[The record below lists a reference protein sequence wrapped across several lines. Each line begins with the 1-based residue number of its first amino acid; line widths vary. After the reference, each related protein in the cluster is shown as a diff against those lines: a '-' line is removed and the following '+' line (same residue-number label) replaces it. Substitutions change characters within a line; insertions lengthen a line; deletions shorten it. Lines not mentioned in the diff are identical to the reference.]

1 MYVHML
7 QHQQVSKNAQKLSE
21 QLVEVIRAAKKSN
34 ENLSY
39 VDVCQATQLTSSKL
53 RDELGGMSSRT
64 RMIVILMGLTVAAI
78 TVAAIVFAMLAAS

>member
-21 QLVEVIRAAKKSN
+21 QLVGVIRAAKKSN

-39 VDVCQATQLTSSKL
+39 MDVRQATQLTSSKL

-64 RMIVILMGLTVAAI
+64 RIVLLISLTVA
-78 TVAAIVFAMLAAS
+78 AAIVFAMLAAS